1 MSRRVLALVAA
12 LAAAAPLA
20 AQVGREQFV
29 EPDTA
34 LDAAHAVQQSAF
46 IVLRDSTATIS
57 AAGARLMSE
66 MSPSSSLAWMHAR
79 ARSVVAACARS
90 EVPLANAKAVTERGV
105 WTTPG
110 QKNAQAE
117 LLKAMPGFALELQEC
132 QKRWTALARDT
143 SQVSLRENAPYQMNQ
158 LQTKLDAF
166 NRTAQTYL
174 RFIGVKLPPP
184 GTKKN

>member
-1 MSRRVLALVAA
+1 MSRRVFAAVVA
-12 LAAAAPLA
+12 LAAAAPLH

-34 LDAAHAVQQSAF
+34 LDAAHAVQQRAF

-57 AAGARLMSE
+57 AAGSRLMSE

-79 ARSVVAACARS
+79 ARSVAAACARS
-90 EVPLANAKAVTERGV
+90 EVPLANAKTVTEQWV

-110 QKNAQAE
+110 QKNAQAD
-117 LLKAMPGFALELQEC
+117 LLKAMPAFASELRDC
-132 QKRWTALARDT
+132 RKRWTALAADT
-143 SQVSLRENAPYQMNQ
+143 SQVSLRENAPYQMKQ

-166 NRTAQTYL
+166 SRTAQTYL
-174 RFIGVKLPPP
+174 RFINVKLPPP
-184 GTKKN
+184 GTKQS